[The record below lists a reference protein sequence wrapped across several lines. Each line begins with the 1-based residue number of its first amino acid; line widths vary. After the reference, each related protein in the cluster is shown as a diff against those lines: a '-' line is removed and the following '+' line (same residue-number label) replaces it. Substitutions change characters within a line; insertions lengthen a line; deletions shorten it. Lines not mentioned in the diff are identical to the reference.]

1 MANPN
6 RETLSR
12 DQARKSFCIKFRHP
26 RRFTADG
33 KPGLAVRR
41 GLSTDDEAVA
51 RHLVD
56 QMNQILEDDSLWTPT
71 AREAA
76 VKRFHPRI
84 VEAFYDGLGVTVID
98 PLQARNRALRLPG
111 LDEGY
116 KRMLLLGPNGAGK
129 TTLLRQI
136 LGTNPETERFPAT
149 SANRTTTA
157 KLEVILAQGK
167 FQAVATF
174 LQRDEV
180 QQYVEE
186 CVMEAA
192 LSHLGD
198 GSTDEVAR
206 RLLEHRDQRFRLS
219 YILGTLPTKTSKFVK
234 NFETP
239 EASADRTRRKET
251 VAEEADPLSEEER
264 EAMRK
269 TLRGYI
275 ERIQGLTDE
284 WRMRTKEAH
293 GAVESEE
300 NKQRFEEQLPNEA
313 DFAPLIDNI
322 CDEIARRFSQISG
335 GQTEYD
341 KRKWPTLWQFSTGDR
356 DEFMKVINLFTGNHE
371 RHFGRLLTPL
381 VEGIRVAGPFRPH
394 WRDANAIPR
403 LVLIDGE
410 GLGHRVEAIAS
421 VPTSVSRR
429 FKDVDV
435 ILLVDSARQPMQAAP
450 SVAVKTIA
458 AAGYESKLMICFTH
472 LDLVEGDNLP
482 NDQAKMNHVL
492 YALTNLLDKVGQD
505 IDRVTED
512 ALERV
517 LEGRVFFAAHLNK
530 KEIPEEDAVTRTH
543 LNNMLDAIEA
553 IEAPDPTDVHLFYDE
568 FKLPLG
574 IRVALRSF
582 HQTWRAILGLETQ
595 PNIPKEHWGRIKALA
610 RYIGYLGKDEYFHLK
625 PAADLVTRLIQQ
637 VSRYLD
643 RPLRW
648 EPQGADEQAK
658 LAAISRV
665 KNLVHTGL
673 LDLARDLLIVQHSAD
688 WQAAYGLSGTGSTV
702 KRAHA
707 IRAFFEAAAPI
718 PDNLDGPDGQ
728 DFSHLIKDL
737 VGDAVKDV
745 GGRVVQALEDEEKM
759 ASSL

>member
-1 MANPN
+1 MSNAN
-6 RETLSR
+6 RATLSR
-12 DQARKSFCIKFRHP
+12 DQARKSYCIKFRHP
-26 RRFTADG
+26 RRYTGDG

-41 GLSTDDEAVA
+41 GLGTDNEAEA
-51 RHLVD
+51 QHLVG
-56 QMNQILEDDSLWTPT
+56 QMNQILADESLWTPT
-71 AREAA
+71 ARDAA
-76 VKRFHPRI
+76 SKRFHPRI
-84 VEAFYDGLGVTVID
+84 VEAFYDGLGATAID
-98 PLQARNRALRLPG
+98 PLQARDRALRLPG

-157 KLEVILAQGK
+157 KVEVILAPGK
-167 FQAVATF
+167 YQAVATF

-180 QQYVEE
+180 RQYVEE
-186 CVMEAA
+186 CVIEAA
-192 LSHLGD
+192 LSHLSD
-198 GSTDEVAR
+198 GSADEVAR

-219 YILGTLPTKTSKFVK
+219 HILGTLPTKTSKFVK
-234 NFETP
+234 SFDTP
-239 EASADRTRRKET
+239 DGDRTRRKEAA
-251 VAEEADPLSEEER
+251 AEEADSLSEEER

-269 TLRGYI
+269 TLRRYI
-275 ERIQGLTDE
+275 ERIQAMTDE
-284 WRMRTKEAH
+284 WRMRTKETH
-293 GAVESEE
+293 EEIESEE
-300 NKQRFEEQLPNEA
+300 IKQRFEEQLPSET
-313 DFAPLIDNI
+313 DFSPLIDDI
-322 CDEIARRFSQISG
+322 CDEIARRFSQVSG

-341 KRKWPTLWQFSTGDR
+341 KGKWPTLWQFSTSER

-394 WRDANAIPR
+394 WREGNEVPR

-410 GLGHRVEAIAS
+410 GLGHKVEAIAS

-429 FKDVDV
+429 FRDVDV
-435 ILLVDSARQPMQAAP
+435 ILLVDSSRQPMQAAP

-482 NDQAKMNHVL
+482 DNQAKMNHVL

-530 KEIPEEDAVTRTH
+530 KDIPDEDAVTRTH

-553 IEAPDPTDVHLFYDE
+553 IEQPDPTDVELFYDE

-574 IRVALRSF
+574 LR
-582 HQTWRAILGLETQ
+582 
-595 PNIPKEHWGRIKALA
+595 
-610 RYIGYLGKDEYFHLK
+610 
-625 PAADLVTRLIQQ
+625 
-637 VSRYLD
+637 
-643 RPLRW
+643 
-648 EPQGADEQAK
+648 
-658 LAAISRV
+658 
-665 KNLVHTGL
+665 
-673 LDLARDLLIVQHSAD
+673 
-688 WQAAYGLSGTGSTV
+688 
-702 KRAHA
+702 
-707 IRAFFEAAAPI
+707 
-718 PDNLDGPDGQ
+718 GPDELPP
-728 DFSHLIKDL
+728 D
-737 VGDAVKDV
+737 VAGDS
-745 GGRVVQALEDEEKM
+745 GP
-759 ASSL
+759 